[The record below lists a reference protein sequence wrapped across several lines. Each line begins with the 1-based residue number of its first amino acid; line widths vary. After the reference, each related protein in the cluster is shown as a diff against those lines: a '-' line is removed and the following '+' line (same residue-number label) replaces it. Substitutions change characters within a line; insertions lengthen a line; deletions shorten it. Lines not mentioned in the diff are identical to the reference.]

1 MSAERW
7 VRPSIEIREFRDE
20 AGNVIPYGE
29 RWEASPDESSYSICA
44 HPERFEPVAVVAD
57 ALVEFLA
64 GTYQVSVSQLDSRA
78 ACDAFAREDVLRA
91 TRLVPVSGASAPM
104 VVGFIGDHGVL
115 VKAGV
120 AWRGVYPF
128 CNCDACDEDVE
139 RVIDDFEREVFAIVE
154 GGLVERVE
162 GALKRR
168 LSVGLVQNGRAW
180 LVRRELLAPRAER
193 AAWKAALRAR
203 GAEDRSI
210 GGFARRLVQRGSAA
224 WTPWTPR
231 PEYMRTH

>member
-1 MSAERW
+1 MTADRW
-7 VRPSIEIREFRDE
+7 VRPSIEMREFRDE

-29 RWEASPDESSYSICA
+29 RWEASPDESSYSTCA
-44 HPERFEPVAVVAD
+44 HPERFEPVAAVAE

-120 AWRGVYPF
+120 AWRGVYPY

-139 RVIDDFEREVFAIVE
+139 RVMGDLEREVFAIVE
-154 GGLVERVE
+154 GGLVERLE

-168 LSVGLVQNGRAW
+168 LSVGLVQNGLAW
-180 LVRRELLAPRAER
+180 LVRRDMPASRSER
-193 AAWKAALRAR
+193 AAVNAALRAR
-203 GAEDRSI
+203 SVGDGSWT
-210 GGFARRLVQRGSAA
+210 GFVRRLRGGSAVWA
-224 WTPWTPR
+224 PWTPR
-231 PEYMRTH
+231 AEYMRTH